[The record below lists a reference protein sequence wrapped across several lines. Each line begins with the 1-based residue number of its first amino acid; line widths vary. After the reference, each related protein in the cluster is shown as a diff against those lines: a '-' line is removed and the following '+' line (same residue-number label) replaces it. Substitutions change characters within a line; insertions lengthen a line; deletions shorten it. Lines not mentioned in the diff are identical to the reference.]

1 MKFKGY
7 IITILV
13 TLVSWVQPVSATGE
27 EIGVIYPDMREPY
40 RSIFT
45 NIIDGIRDTAG
56 NEVKLLAVST
66 DDEVD
71 TVSQWIEQNNIDSL
85 IALGSRSQKLAA
97 KTDIENKVVGA
108 IIKPPEDNGF
118 QAGLL
123 LTPDPNKMFEN
134 LKLLVPNINKIYVVY
149 SQQHSGWYIDIAK
162 MAARQN
168 GLELEA
174 VVSESKRDSITTYKE
189 ILDSDVDQ
197 NSAVW
202 LLQDPLSSDRRIILP
217 LVLELAWEKKIPVI
231 SNRAGH
237 VERGALLALY
247 PDHFELGISLA
258 QMSINNQ
265 LYAQKYA
272 PFTEALNAANTR
284 TADHLDLN
292 WSRKTK
298 RSINLVFPRR

>member
-1 MKFKGY
+1 MKFKGL
-7 IITILV
+7 ITGILLTLV
-13 TLVSWVQPVSATGE
+13 TGVQPVFATGE

-108 IIKPPEDNGF
+108 IIKPPEENGF
-118 QAGLL
+118 QAGVL
-123 LTPDPNKMFEN
+123 LTPDPNTMFEN
-134 LKLLVPNINKIYVVY
+134 LKLLVPNVGKIYVVY
-149 SQQHSGWYIDIAK
+149 SEQHSGWYIDIAQ

-174 VVSESKRDSITTYKE
+174 VKSESKRDSITTYKK
-189 ILDSDVDQ
+189 ILDSDVDK

-258 QMSINNQ
+258 QMSIRNQ
-265 LYAQKYA
+265 MQAQKYA
-272 PFTEALNAANTR
+272 PFTDALNAANTR